1 MRRKKPG
8 KIVKQRKDIDRK
20 KSENKR
26 EMVFDLVGG
35 GAGICTGLVIDAGLK
50 MIPFDEENKVKQ
62 LGFQA
67 GRWILSSIVGK
78 LVQETV
84 TKEVKEKT
92 EVYLEVLD
100 TMKSLSVEGNV
111 PAIDGESE
119 QTYETDE

>member
-20 KSENKR
+20 KSESKR
-26 EMVFDLVGG
+26 EMIFDLVGS

-78 LVQETV
+78 FVQESV
-84 TKEVKEKT
+84 TKEAKERYLVVT
-92 EVYLEVLD
+92 EALD
-100 TMKSLSVEGNV
+100 TMKSLSIEGNV
-111 PAIDGESE
+111 PEIDGEPE